1 MYTVSLWPEEEE
13 ILKLGEVKARRRP
26 REYMSKDA
34 LAGEVWEVDCYCLIS
49 LRLTKRSL
57 HMMAFSLI
65 PRS

>member
-34 LAGEVWEVDCYCLIS
+34 LAGE
-49 LRLTKRSL
+49 
-57 HMMAFSLI
+57 A
-65 PRS
+65 